1 MFVNDALVSSHAST
15 KGAQAKITFT
25 LQNWLKQSPLLGLG
39 GGGGRGGILKFRIDW
54 ILFRIEY

>member
-39 GGGGRGGILKFRIDW
+39 GGGGGGG
-54 ILFRIEY
+54 EGS

>member
-39 GGGGRGGILKFRIDW
+39 GGGGGAGDG
-54 ILFRIEY
+54 EGS